1 MNAIRHASLPGLS
14 SKLLQGNAVGIIIHQ
29 RHFAPF
35 EETRFGEDDTFY
47 LAELHLTGPKAIL
60 GKRDALGRNHLRLGR
75 RRLGVQRND
84 RKDEGQDVD
93 ESFHGSK

>member
-35 EETRFGEDDTFY
+35 EETRFSEDDTFY
-47 LAELHLTGPKAIL
+47 LAELHLTGPKTVVREGETL
-60 GKRDALGRNHLRLGR
+60 GGLCGRASGAGLRL
-75 RRLGVQRND
+75 
-84 RKDEGQDVD
+84 K
-93 ESFHGSK
+93 